1 MHPQL
6 ISLVLLLISWPICS
20 CALELCVVCLCPFHL
35 APVLFYCWASWM
47 GPQTCIGGSLVS
59 RMAFRHVRQIAPSL
73 AVPKWTFWWTLH
85 LTCSLAPWQ
94 CREAAT
100 NLPQCGP
107 AWVPQGCALVGGGSV
122 LPVLLSPTASA
133 ASGSS
138 LLVEQPHCCCSLT
151 SAAKLSSPTNQS
163 KGLGQSRDQE
173 TPASPKSKRRI
184 RAQ

>member
-1 MHPQL
+1 MAHLQL
-6 ISLVLLLISWPICS
+6 CLGALCSMPVPIPSGSCAVLLL
-20 CALELCVVCLCPFHL
+20 
-35 APVLFYCWASWM
+35 